1 MSKTLEKSNMN
12 YNKNKAQTMLKN
24 HNAETICINMNE
36 EYNTE

>member
-1 MSKTLEKSNMN
+1 MN

-36 EYNTE
+36 EYNKE